1 MIEKLKVLQR
11 VKEKREFA
19 ALKMMRAKKNEL
31 QEIKRVKAENE
42 RSFLESKQEL
52 PVREDGIYEH
62 ILNKVVNL
70 EQLDI
75 VGERVSDLHLR
86 HRKTEENLDQST
98 RKQEEVTKETATAMH
113 VYQKAQQNREKYDA
127 MISDREIEIARVLE
141 RDEEARVEDVAA
153 FRKSEY
159 V

>member
-19 ALKMMRAKKNEL
+19 ALKLMRAKKNEL

-52 PVREDGIYEH
+52 PAREDGIYED
-62 ILNKVVNL
+62 ILKKVVNL

-98 RKQEEVTKETATAMH
+98 RKQEEVTKETAIAMR

-127 MISDREIEIARVLE
+127 MIFDREAELARVLE
-141 RDEEARVEDVAA
+141 KDEEARIEDVAA
-153 FRKSEY
+153 FRKPEY
-159 V
+159 M

>member
-19 ALKMMRAKKNEL
+19 ALKLMRAKKNEL

-52 PVREDGIYEH
+52 PAREDGIYED

-98 RKQEEVTKETATAMH
+98 RKQEEVTKETAIAMR

-127 MISDREIEIARVLE
+127 MIFDREAELARILE
-141 RDEEARVEDVAA
+141 KDEEARIEDVAA
-153 FRKSEY
+153 FRKPEY
-159 V
+159 M